1 MAAGRKDNHQIFPIN
16 LLCFGCSLLTVGI
29 NNLWRDRP
37 DFLICCSKN
46 KRQTKVLIVQFI
58 EGGIRKKKKEMKERT
73 KKVVIDSSSR
83 AEYEFGEGGS
93 DNHAIPRFT

>member
-1 MAAGRKDNHQIFPIN
+1 M
-16 LLCFGCSLLTVGI
+16 LL
-29 NNLWRDRP
+29 
-37 DFLICCSKN
+37 KN
-46 KRQTKVLIVQFI
+46 KRQIKVLIESSSRV
-58 EGGIRKKKKEMKERT
+58 EYEKRKKEMKERT